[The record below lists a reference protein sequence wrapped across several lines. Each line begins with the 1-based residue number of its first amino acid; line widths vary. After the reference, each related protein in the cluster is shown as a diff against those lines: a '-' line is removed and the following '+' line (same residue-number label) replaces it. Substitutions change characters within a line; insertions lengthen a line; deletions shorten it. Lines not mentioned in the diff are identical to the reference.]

1 LYPLKPYYSIIVFKR
16 VFELFLVLIG
26 LILILPIWIII
37 SIVIVINSGFPIF
50 FRQTR
55 VGKDGKN
62 FRLLKFRTMRSNKTS
77 AKGSFDAGDTSRV
90 TTEGRFLR
98 RTKLDEL
105 PQLVNVLVGEMS
117 LVGPRPEVRQWVN
130 AYPEKWRVI
139 HKVKPGITDN
149 ASILFRNEE
158 EILASSIE
166 PEETYRNIILPKKL
180 SLYLEYVKTQSLAQD
195 CQIIFKTLLILIRK
209 K

>member
-1 LYPLKPYYSIIVFKR
+1 MFKR

>member
-1 LYPLKPYYSIIVFKR
+1 MYKTILDFFLSALGI
-16 VFELFLVLIG
+16 LFL
-26 LILILPIWIII
+26 LPVWIII
-37 SIVIVINSGFPIF
+37 SIIIVINSGFPIF

-55 VGKDGKN
+55 VGKGGKD

-77 AKGSFDAGDTSRV
+77 SKGSFDAGDTSRV
-90 TTEGRFLR
+90 TTEGCFLR

-130 AYPEKWRVI
+130 AYPEKWKVI
-139 HKVKPGITDN
+139 HEVKPGITDN

-158 EILASSIE
+158 DILASSIQ

>member
-1 LYPLKPYYSIIVFKR
+1 MYKTILDFFLSALGI
-16 VFELFLVLIG
+16 LFL
-26 LILILPIWIII
+26 LPVWIII
-37 SIVIVINSGFPIF
+37 SIIIVINSGFPIF

-55 VGKDGKN
+55 VGKGGKD

-90 TTEGRFLR
+90 TAEGSFLR

>member
-1 LYPLKPYYSIIVFKR
+1 MYPLKPYYSIIVFKR

>member
-1 LYPLKPYYSIIVFKR
+1 VFKR